1 MTLIECVPNVSEGR
15 RDDVVATLARTIS
28 GVKGVRLLDYS
39 ADVSHHR
46 SVFTFAGE
54 PEAVRAAVLALFAA
68 ALQMI
73 DLRAHQGVHPR
84 VGAVDVVPFV
94 PLDGAVMADCVALAC
109 DVAALVAERFSIPVF
124 LYEAA
129 TVNPLR
135 KRLERIRQGGLPG
148 LAARMATSG
157 EWKPDYGPAVP
168 HPSAGVSVIG
178 ARLPL
183 VAFNVNL
190 RTADLG
196 IARRI
201 AAVVRERNGGLP
213 AVKALGVPLAER
225 GLVQV
230 TMNLTNYE
238 RTSLAAAFA
247 AVAGEAEREGVAVED
262 SEIVGLVPEGALAGV
277 DPSSIGLKRFSPNQ
291 ILEHRLRAV
300 V

>member
-1 MTLIECVPNVSEGR
+1 VIDPGSLRATGKGFWRAAPDNLRGSVLMVASI
-15 RDDVVATLARTIS
+15 VVATATM
-28 GVKGVRLLDYS
+28 
-39 ADVSHHR
+39 
-46 SVFTFAGE
+46 AG
-54 PEAVRAAVLALFAA
+54 
-68 ALQMI
+68 I
-73 DLRAHQGVHPR
+73 
-84 VGAVDVVPFV
+84 
-94 PLDGAVMADCVALAC
+94 
-109 DVAALVAERFSIPVF
+109 
-124 LYEAA
+124 
-129 TVNPLR
+129 
-135 KRLERIRQGGLPG
+135 K
-148 LAARMATSG
+148 
-157 EWKPDYGPAVP
+157 
-168 HPSAGVSVIG
+168 VIG